1 MSHKI
6 DIFLYIC
13 KVEDEAK
20 VKKNVI
26 KKLIPKQKKFSKN
39 MVVKYV
45 LYNCKTKNS
54 LVKKKWNINYI
65 LNKTRKKRKKREKT
79 KNMNETMPHNFCDCK
94 NERTNTSNVITS
106 PEDVTN
112 DISKGKG
119 DGVNN
124 SGSYKKLLNKIVKNV
139 NMGKNTTIINTGVD
153 THKYEKNVFLYGYL
167 FRKYVSEDSKWRD
180 ENTTK
185 QGIPRREKKCA
196 YEESEK
202 RVPNNNFSQ
211 FCDVKWDRKN
221 HQKNNP
227 FEECLKKKKGLIFDI
242 YNYIVSIHSQADVK
256 ISISSWAYRNCKII
270 DMIKMKQHKESK
282 NRSKA
287 VNNSPP
293 FCHRCFVKKCFDHSC
308 KCPKNCKNLPL
319 KKVIENSEHLTKCL
333 KRIVRKGIKIIKNVR
348 GEIINVC
355 FVFKYNVR
363 INQKEVCIYVIN
375 FPLCNIKKNTIFHNN
390 NNEKMLLFLFNEKIM
405 NKISNVNDFS
415 NFIFPFN
422 NSKECQKGLNLKKKM
437 ISFVSHRKCLFEKR
451 KTDGSNNVLTND
463 EPKDEFAYPSDDIP
477 TNGNSICVNNY
488 TKKKISSKGE
498 HKFIKYKKKDIIF
511 HIHLFELL
519 IRLIFEN
526 SKTYFTFFIN
536 EKTYNMEFYRNIYYL
551 NLSKIVNIRIELRN
565 MKKRRKPEKIKNLHA
580 DNGALLRKLLKEND
594 YCKNDVREKEKE
606 LSNLRNDVDAKEKEI
621 STMRSEINEKD
632 RAVLTMQKEILKYKS
647 EQLEKMKIIEGLKSK
662 MSKKE
667 IIPNESTT
675 NDQLM
680 KNNNY
685 IKKLYNENN
694 LLREKIKKLSS
705 SNRKEEFCANPNG
718 KLSDTKEFSKISE
731 TDNQQEKDRNEKLCF
746 FLKAFLET
754 EQKLYTADVVIN
766 TQKEIIEKIKKEKS
780 NYLEEVERSKAV
792 FKKEVENSLDFI
804 YSVCDDIKT
813 KKEKICLKNRINKL
827 QDCINTFLGK
837 FEKSF

>member
-13 KVEDEAK
+13 KAEDEAK

-65 LNKTRKKRKKREKT
+65 LNKTRKKRKKKEKT
-79 KNMNETMPHNFCDCK
+79 KNMNETMPHNFFDCK

-112 DISKGKG
+112 DISTGKC

-139 NMGKNTTIINTGVD
+139 NMGKNTTIINT
-153 THKYEKNVFLYGYL
+153 
-167 FRKYVSEDSKWRD
+167 DSKWRD

-185 QGIPRREKKCA
+185 QGIPRREKKSA

-202 RVPNNNFSQ
+202 GVPNNHFSQ
-211 FCDVKWDRKN
+211 FCDVKRDRKN
-221 HQKNNP
+221 HQNNNP

-270 DMIKMKQHKESK
+270 DMIKMKQCNESK
-282 NRSKA
+282 NRK
-287 VNNSPP
+287 
-293 FCHRCFVKKCFDHSC
+293 
-308 KCPKNCKNLPL
+308 
-319 KKVIENSEHLTKCL
+319 
-333 KRIVRKGIKIIKNVR
+333 
-348 GEIINVC
+348 
-355 FVFKYNVR
+355 
-363 INQKEVCIYVIN
+363 
-375 FPLCNIKKNTIFHNN
+375 
-390 NNEKMLLFLFNEKIM
+390 
-405 NKISNVNDFS
+405 
-415 NFIFPFN
+415 
-422 NSKECQKGLNLKKKM
+422 CQKGLNLKKKM
-437 ISFVSHRKCLFEKR
+437 ISFVSHRKCLFEKG
-451 KTDGSNNVLTND
+451 KTDGSNKVLTND
-463 EPKDEFAYPSDDIP
+463 EPKDEFAYSPDDFP
-477 TNGNSICVNNY
+477 TNGNSICANNY
-488 TKKKISSKGE
+488 TNEKMYSKGE
-498 HKFIKYKKKDIIF
+498 ENKFIKYRKKDIIF

-526 SKTYFTFFIN
+526 SKTYFTFFVN
-536 EKTYNMEFYRNIYYL
+536 EKTYNMEFYRNMYYL

-565 MKKRRKPEKIKNLHA
+565 MKKRGKPEEIKNVHD

-606 LSNLRNDVDAKEKEI
+606 LSNLRNEVDAKEKEI

-632 RAVLTMQKEILKYKS
+632 RAVLTMQKEILKYKG

-667 IIPNESTT
+667 MVPNESTT

-705 SNRKEEFCANPNG
+705 SNRKEDFCVNPNG
-718 KLSDTKEFSKISE
+718 KLSDTKEFSKISA

-827 QDCINTFLGK
+827 QDCINVK
-837 FEKSF
+837 